1 MAHFAELDDNN
12 IVKQVLV
19 VSNFSLDETN
29 QEASGIDFLNNLFG
43 HSNWK
48 QTSYNKRF
56 RKHFAGIGYKYDET
70 KNAFIPPK
78 PYPSW
83 VLNEETYLWDPPIP
97 YPEVMTNFTMWDE
110 DTQSWIES

>member
-48 QTSYNKRF
+48 QTSYNKKF
-56 RKHFAGIGYKYDET
+56 RKHFAGIGYEYDET

-83 VLNEETYLWDPPIP
+83 ILNEETYLWDPPIP
-97 YPEVMTNFTMWDE
+97 YPEVMTNSTVWDE
-110 DTQSWIES
+110 NTQSWIEP